1 MKTIEELIQ
10 IAENNGWNV
19 DIDEKDYTFA
29 QYSNAGQD
37 FFFTITADTAEELIT
52 ELSDYIEGYNPFD
65 EALLWIRDGHGV
77 NGAPYDAED
86 VYNDMKDCKQMMQEL
101 LDAWNEEGK
110 AVIDIETA
118 ENELTTRVSK
128 LDIQDAV
135 YDFALN
141 LIWEKVNEI
150 EKENKVV
157 DADGEPCTSN
167 TNREVLWYD
176 DARETCL
183 ALVFDK
189 MKEFLEVV

>member
-101 LDAWNEEGK
+101 LDAWNEEGE

>member
-1 MKTIEELIQ
+1 MNTIEQLIK
-10 IAENNGWNV
+10 IAEDNGWKV
-19 DIDEKDYTFA
+19 HIDGDYTFE
-29 QYSNAGQD
+29 QYSDAGQD
-37 FFFTITADTAEELIT
+37 FFFTLNANTADELIR
-52 ELSDYIEGYNPFD
+52 ELADYIEYYNPFE
-65 EALLWIRDGHGV
+65 EAQLWIRDGHGV

-118 ENELTTRVSK
+118 ENELITRVSK
-128 LDIQDAV
+128 LDNIQDAV